1 MDWLLIVLKFI
12 ILKQHLFIL
21 FLFHFV
27 VSFDHYAFIP
37 FYLVAFIFLNT
48 YLSRYCLPMEMFPC
62 QYLNCLGV
70 LLIHS
75 STIQISQF
83 NLLLWALNFPL
94 TSQAIFFYFNRLV
107 CADISNGQEN
117 FPIPATNLVDNP
129 PVPPSGTLQTFKE
142 VSYPMLY
149 RCCIFYYYLSYAI
162 FACFLCLFLEVA
174 CFF

>member
-1 MDWLLIVLKFI
+1 MENLIIYFVGVYWAHVYRGPCVGI
-12 ILKQHLFIL
+12 IYTHPSRVGGIQK
-21 FLFHFV
+21 
-27 VSFDHYAFIP
+27 
-37 FYLVAFIFLNT
+37 IF
-48 YLSRYCLPMEMFPC
+48 SPI
-62 QYLNCLGV
+62 
-70 LLIHS
+70 IHS

-149 RCCIFYYYLSYAI
+149 RCCIFLLL
-162 FACFLCLFLEVA
+162 FELCNF
-174 CFF
+174 CFFSLLIFGGCLLLLMFGIIWSFDFFQL